1 MPGAAMLVT
10 LRVGAPQATLYKQIG
25 DLFGWLCVGAGVVLL
40 AIGRR
45 PRRRE

>member
-10 LRVGAPQATLYKQIG
+10 LRVGAPQATLYTQIG
-25 DLFGWLCVGAGVVLL
+25 DLFGWLCVGAGIGLL

-45 PRRRE
+45 PTPRE